1 MCLRMKEKVRFKR
14 NEESRKYNPGP
25 AFSPKSLQL
34 ILQMLMPC
42 GVSRNTLNSQNQ
54 EVLWSKGLVFRL
66 NRINLQHFCFSGLY
80 FCFLSITK
88 CLPAGY
94 FQKEAQREHP
104 WVSDFWSQ
112 CLQRNETMELRTRE
126 GRVKEKEVYD
136 CRRDDNVSLLR
147 LLCGWKWALVG
158 LVVAWSCRGTS
169 GLGIEKTAEV
179 KVTTGDVEKGA
190 GRVAAYGPP
199 G

>member
-54 EVLWSKGLVFRL
+54 EVLWSKGLVLRL
-66 NRINLQHFCFSGLY
+66 NCQPTT
-80 FCFLSITK
+80 FLFLWTLLL
-88 CLPAGY
+88 LPIYNKVPACGILP
-94 FQKEAQREHP
+94 KVSL

-179 KVTTGDVEKGA
+179 KVTTGDVERRS

>member
-1 MCLRMKEKVRFKR
+1 MNRVGNITLAQHSLLNPCSWFYKCLCLVVFLGILSIART
-14 NEESRKYNPGP
+14 RK
-25 AFSPKSLQL
+25 F
-34 ILQMLMPC
+34 C
-42 GVSRNTLNSQNQ
+42 GV
-54 EVLWSKGLVFRL
+54 KGWFWDWTV
-66 NRINLQHFCFSGLY
+66 NLQHFCFSGLY

-94 FQKEAQREHP
+94 FQKEAQREHS